1 LLSLSEGSERE
12 RERERERE
20 SGFKSLTL
28 NSAVMKAA
36 EIHMVGTGCCVI
48 RGGVESVVV
57 IEGFIEGII
66 SHYHSFSVTLSSTIL
81 DPN

>member
-1 LLSLSEGSERE
+1 MPSLSRTLYRERERERRRE

-20 SGFKSLTL
+20 KERESGFQSLPR

-48 RGGVESVVV
+48 WGGVESVVV
-57 IEGFIEGII
+57 
-66 SHYHSFSVTLSSTIL
+66 L
-81 DPN
+81 